1 MKTELPKNPFKA
13 AERFI
18 QLREKCIVTSWS
30 MYLQRISDMI
40 LMPLIALFVGFST
53 GDYFMLISS
62 GMTAYRLWKESIEFT
77 ELQFTMQR
85 MRLRVAELGGPC
97 ITTNHPKY
105 MPYVWAHT
113 LVR

>member
-1 MKTELPKNPFKA
+1 MNMQLPNNPFKA

-40 LMPLIALFVGFST
+40 LMPLIALFIGFAT

-62 GMTAYRLWKESIEFT
+62 AMTAARLWKESIEFT

-85 MRLRVAELGGPC
+85 MRLRVAQLGGPC